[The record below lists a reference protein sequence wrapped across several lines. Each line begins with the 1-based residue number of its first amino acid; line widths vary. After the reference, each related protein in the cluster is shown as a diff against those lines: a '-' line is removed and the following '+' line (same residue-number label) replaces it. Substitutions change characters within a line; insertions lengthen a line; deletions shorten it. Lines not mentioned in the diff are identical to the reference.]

1 LSEAQKRTPR
11 PSPERRDAKSFPL
24 SPTDGFVLSRIDGTL
39 DESELAASTGLPEA
53 QVQSSLLKLESL
65 GLIVFDTSRASAV
78 VARPPLPPASAVTP
92 VALRTSSGETRGAVA
107 RPPPPAQ
114 AQPGKAA
121 PSVSA
126 PARSVP
132 AAPPSAPSLTGDER
146 ASLLEDVDLEPE
158 LRKRV
163 IDAYRDLDRRN
174 YYALLGIEE
183 NVDRKA
189 IKRAYYEHAAAFHP
203 DRYFRKKLGSFKVR
217 MEAVFAKLTLAHD
230 TLSDKQ
236 TRSEYDAY
244 LSEQRIARAIEENL
258 ALGIK
263 QAVQVGETVE
273 RSVSE
278 DVRVSSPPPV
288 AAAMLA
294 PQVDVGARRDAL
306 ARRLLGGSMGRT
318 PSSAAMRVAGPSS
331 PPGSPSPSGSPSA
344 PGSPGPTSGS
354 KATADAVNALRRRY
368 EERVAGAKASEARKF
383 AGQAETALAAGD
395 VVASSNAFRIAANL
409 TPDDEALAQKAQNA
423 KAKADALLS
432 ETYTKQARYEETHGQ
447 WSEAARSWARVCKV
461 NPNDANA
468 HERAAHAVLK
478 ASADLHDGA
487 RLAQRACELDPKNPL
502 YRITLANCYATAGLT
517 LNARRELDTA
527 AQLAPHD
534 DNIHAMIKRVGLPA

>member
-39 DESELAASTGLPEA
+39 DESDLAASTGLPEA
-53 QVQSSLLKLESL
+53 QVQGSLLKLESL
-65 GLIVFDTSRASAV
+65 GLIVFETSASAV
-78 VARPPLPPASAVTP
+78 VARPPRPPASAVTP
-92 VALRTSSGETRGAVA
+92 VAAVALATSSVEFRTAVA
-107 RPPPPAQ
+107 PPAPPPPAQ
-114 AQPGKAA
+114 PRKAA

-126 PARSVP
+126 PTRSVP
-132 AAPPSAPSLTGDER
+132 AASPSAPSLFTGDEQ
-146 ASLLEDVDLEPE
+146 ASLQEDVDLEPE

-217 MEAVFAKLTLAHD
+217 LEAVFAKLTLAHD

-258 ALGIK
+258 ALGLT

-273 RSVSE
+273 RSVS
-278 DVRVSSPPPV
+278 DDLRVSAPPPV
-288 AAAMLA
+288 AAATLT

-306 ARRLLGGSMGRT
+306 ARRLLGGAMGRS
-318 PSSAAMRVAGPSS
+318 PSSAAMRAAVPSS
-331 PPGSPSPSGSPSA
+331 PPGSPSTPGSPSPSA
-344 PGSPGPTSGS
+344 GSM
-354 KATADAVNALRRRY
+354 ATADAVNALRRRY

-409 TPDDEALAQKAQNA
+409 TPDDEALAQKAQSA
-423 KAKADALLS
+423 KTKADALLS
-432 ETYTKQARYEETHGQ
+432 ETYTKQALYEETHGQ

-461 NPNDANA
+461 NPNDANP
-468 HERAAHAVLK
+468 HERAAHAILK

-487 RLAQRACELDPKNPL
+487 RLAQRACELDPKNPF
-502 YRITLANCYATAGLT
+502 YRITLATCYAAAGLT

-534 DNIHAMIKRVGLPA
+534 DNIQAMIKRVGLPA

>member
-11 PSPERRDAKSFPL
+11 PSPERRDARSFPL

-39 DESELAASTGLPEA
+39 DESDLAASTGLPEA
-53 QVQSSLLKLESL
+53 QVQTSLLKLESL

-78 VARPPLPPASAVTP
+78 VSRPPLPPASAVTP
-92 VALRTSSGETRGAVA
+92 VALRTSSVESRAA
-107 RPPPPAQ
+107 AAPSAPPRPAPAP
-114 AQPGKAA
+114 PGKAA
-121 PSVSA
+121 PPLSA

-132 AAPPSAPSLTGDER
+132 AAPPSTPSLLSGDEQ

-163 IDAYRDLDRRN
+163 IEAYRDLDGRD
-174 YYALLGIEE
+174 YYSLLGIEE

-258 ALGIK
+258 ALGLK
-263 QAVQVGETVE
+263 QAVQVGETVQ
-273 RSVSE
+273 RSVNE

-288 AAAMLA
+288 APATLA
-294 PQVDVGARRDAL
+294 PQIDAGARRDAL
-306 ARRLLGGSMGRT
+306 ARRLLGGTMGRS
-318 PSSAAMRVAGPSS
+318 PSSAAMRAAVPSS
-331 PPGSPSPSGSPSA
+331 PPGSP
-344 PGSPGPTSGS
+344 GPTAATAGTM
-354 KATADAVNALRRRY
+354 ATADAVSALKRRY

-395 VVASSNAFRIAANL
+395 VVASSTAFRIAANL
-409 TPDDEALAQKAQNA
+409 TPDDEVLAQKAQSA
-423 KAKADALLS
+423 KARADVLLS

-487 RLAQRACELDPKNPL
+487 RFAQRACELDPKNPF
-502 YRITLANCYATAGLT
+502 YRVTLANCYAAAGLT

-534 DNIHAMIKRVGLPA
+534 GNIQAMIKRVGLPA

>member
-1 LSEAQKRTPR
+1 
-11 PSPERRDAKSFPL
+11 
-24 SPTDGFVLSRIDGTL
+24 V
-39 DESELAASTGLPEA
+39 
-53 QVQSSLLKLESL
+53 
-65 GLIVFDTSRASAV
+65 
-78 VARPPLPPASAVTP
+78 
-92 VALRTSSGETRGAVA
+92 
-107 RPPPPAQ
+107 
-114 AQPGKAA
+114 
-121 PSVSA
+121 
-126 PARSVP
+126 RSIP
-132 AAPPSAPSLTGDER
+132 AAPPSTPSLLTGDEQ

-163 IDAYRDLDRRN
+163 IEAYRDLDGRD
-174 YYALLGIEE
+174 YYSLLGIEE

-258 ALGIK
+258 ALGLK
-263 QAVQVGETVE
+263 QAVQVGESVQ

-278 DVRVSSPPPV
+278 DVRVSPPPPV
-288 AAAMLA
+288 APATLA
-294 PQVDVGARRDAL
+294 PQIDTGARRDAL
-306 ARRLLGGSMGRT
+306 ARRLLGGTMGRS
-318 PSSAAMRVAGPSS
+318 PSSAAMRAAAPSS
-331 PPGSPSPSGSPSA
+331 PPGSPSPTAGSM
-344 PGSPGPTSGS
+344 
-354 KATADAVNALRRRY
+354 ATADAVSALKRRY

-395 VVASSNAFRIAANL
+395 IVASSNAFRIAANL
-409 TPDDEALAQKAQNA
+409 TPDDEVLAQKAQSA
-423 KAKADALLS
+423 KARADVLLS

-478 ASADLHDGA
+478 ASADLHDCA
-487 RLAQRACELDPKNPL
+487 RFAQRACELDPKNPF
-502 YRITLANCYATAGLT
+502 YRVTLANCYAAAGLT

-534 DNIHAMIKRVGLPA
+534 GNIQAMIKRVGLPA